1 MEPNNGSNRGLKHRS
16 FLERLRSYEGI
27 QVCAIVASIV
37 LGLNFI
43 LVIVAFSIGY
53 SKSSESGFLTV
64 PLYVGSCSTTRNW
77 STGLHL
83 LINGLGTFI
92 LSTSNYCAQFLAA
105 PTRKD
110 IDEAHARGSWL
121 DIGVPSLRNI
131 FTLETRKQILW
142 ALLMVSTIPIH
153 AFYNSVLL
161 SSQSSNEYSVL
172 VVPSDYTGS
181 QPLSLP
187 HSPECFQSRMHQSLA
202 DFNLDIA
209 DGKFD
214 ILSKEQCLDT
224 FAVSY
229 LHGHRSLAVLSKN
242 LTWDLKDPVKFAANA
257 NAPTDYESIS
267 LHSPFS
273 WMCSS
278 RYNFVCTSST
288 IQKQM
293 PDWKIFA
300 SVLEE
305 PTWTITASLDNGSMT
320 YTQENYTS
328 CSHDIS
334 SCFNMFS
341 LAQYLWGTTIARQGG
356 ALPVTTQDLEHY
368 LGSSAVWGDEITW
381 AEEVTYRQSG
391 SQCSRYQILNT
402 PIDIYYFD
410 YPSIG
415 LYTVDGC
422 ISIKAEEKCQLLFS
436 PTFSLVVLVC
446 TSVKVACIVFVARR
460 ERAHRLLTIG
470 DAISSFLSNPDPFTT
485 GCCTS
490 SKSDW
495 IRRSRLDG
503 AAKHRYE
510 GVAQQRL
517 DTREHR
523 WWQAAAI
530 RQWAFTLGLSLSCLS
545 VAGFLLYR
553 GLQDTRL
560 DSVGGTNWS
569 TLWSLGLGSASPYTL
584 IYRLHTTLLGNVLL
598 ANTPQLL
605 LSVSHYFYNATLT
618 AMFMANEYEN
628 YAIEGMRHDS
638 TVETPQIQPEKGL
651 RVSSNRRGAQ
661 RSFYFLSLPFRY
673 SVPLM
678 LTYTVLHWLLSQA
691 IFYVQIYM
699 YDADMYHDPSLD
711 VDACAWS
718 PIALIFTIIVG
729 SLMIMVLLGL
739 AMRPFRS
746 VIPLAGS
753 CSAAISAAC
762 HPPEDDVD
770 AALKP
775 IMEVHDETNLLEM
788 QNRGTVMQG
797 LPRCTFTSMRVER
810 PTLLQTYE

>member
-1 MEPNNGSNRGLKHRS
+1 
-16 FLERLRSYEGI
+16 
-27 QVCAIVASIV
+27 
-37 LGLNFI
+37 
-43 LVIVAFSIGY
+43 
-53 SKSSESGFLTV
+53 
-64 PLYVGSCSTTRNW
+64 
-77 STGLHL
+77 
-83 LINGLGTFI
+83 
-92 LSTSNYCAQFLAA
+92 
-105 PTRKD
+105 
-110 IDEAHARGSWL
+110 
-121 DIGVPSLRNI
+121 
-131 FTLETRKQILW
+131 
-142 ALLMVSTIPIH
+142 
-153 AFYNSVLL
+153 
-161 SSQSSNEYSVL
+161 
-172 VVPSDYTGS
+172 
-181 QPLSLP
+181 
-187 HSPECFQSRMHQSLA
+187 MHQSLA

-209 DGKFD
+209 DGRFD
-214 ILSKEQCLDT
+214 ILSKEQCRNT

-229 LHGHRSLAVLSKN
+229 LHGHRSLAVLSNN
-242 LTWDLKDPVKFAANA
+242 LTWDLEDPVKFAAIA
-257 NAPTDYESIS
+257 NSPIDYESVEAR
-267 LHSPFS
+267 SPFS
-273 WMCSS
+273 WMCPS
-278 RYNFVCTSST
+278 RDDSVCTSST
-288 IQKQM
+288 IQKQIS
-293 PDWKIFA
+293 DWKILA

-305 PTWTITASLDNGSMT
+305 PTWTITAPLDNGSVT
-320 YTQENYTS
+320 YTQENYTR
-328 CSHDIS
+328 CSNETS
-334 SCFNMFS
+334 SCLNMFS
-341 LAQYLWGTTIARQGG
+341 LAWFLWGTSVTPPGG
-356 ALPVTTQDLEHY
+356 ILPVTTQDLQQY
-368 LGSSAVWGDEITW
+368 LGSSSVWGDEMTW
-381 AEEVTYRQSG
+381 AEKVTYQQSG
-391 SQCSRYQILNT
+391 SQCSRYQILNSPNT
-402 PIDIYYFD
+402 IGYFD

-422 ISIKAEEKCQLLFS
+422 ISIKGEERCQLLFS

-446 TSVKVACIVFVARR
+446 TAVKVACILFVARG
-460 ERAHRLLTIG
+460 ERAHRLLTVG
-470 DAISSFLSNPDPFTT
+470 DAIASFLSNPDPFTT

-517 DTREHR
+517 DTRTRR

-530 RQWAFTLGLSLSCLS
+530 GQWASTLGLSLSCLG
-545 VAGFLLYR
+545 VAGFLLHR
-553 GLQDTRL
+553 GLQDNRL
-560 DSVGGTNWS
+560 GSVGGTHWS
-569 TLWSLGLGSASPYTL
+569 ALWSLGLGSASPYTL

-605 LSVSHYFYNATLT
+605 LSVSYYFYNATLT

-628 YAIEGMRHDS
+628 YAIRGMRHNS
-638 TVETPQIQPEKGL
+638 TVETLQIQPAKGL
-651 RVSSNRRGAQ
+651 RVSSNRSGAQ

-718 PIALIFTIIVG
+718 PIALILTIIVG
-729 SLMIMVLLGL
+729 SLMIMALLGL

-775 IMEVHDETNLLEM
+775 IMWGEIHLNQHSPSADYFSPLAVAGEAHVEM
-788 QNRGTVMQG
+788 NVLDMQGKGKVMQD